1 MPADCGSPAQF
12 SNRAGRRLTGLLV
25 LLHGICS
32 VLAGLP
38 AFRTSFTAASRSAS
52 TPIGRKGSVKA
63 QLAALPTNQDTGTVD
78 WRRLLP
84 KAEYSATDVVQI
96 QLQALKENNPLD
108 DDGLAKTFAF
118 ASLKNQAMTG
128 PFPRFANMIRRGYP
142 DMLNCASFTILSAL
156 PVQQSVYAVR
166 VEIVANDENGG
177 DAKKYFWILG
187 NCGTGWR
194 TESVMPDTSFD
205 IEDDED

>member
-1 MPADCGSPAQF
+1 MAESTSSLF
-12 SNRAGRRLTGLLV
+12 STLMRSRCQMSTMRYRLTI
-25 LLHGICS
+25 HGTLRAPPS
-32 VLAGLP
+32 
-38 AFRTSFTAASRSAS
+38 
-52 TPIGRKGSVKA
+52 
-63 QLAALPTNQDTGTVD
+63 
-78 WRRLLP
+78 
-84 KAEYSATDVVQI
+84 Y
-96 QLQALKENNPLD
+96 
-108 DDGLAKTFAF
+108 
-118 ASLKNQAMTG
+118 
-128 PFPRFANMIRRGYP
+128 
-142 DMLNCASFTILSAL
+142 MLNCASFTILSAL